1 MKITL
6 YTTGCPMCKVL
17 KSKLDSSGLDYDVI
31 DDLDKM
37 IELGFQSA
45 PILDVDGTIMT
56 FQEAVK
62 WVNEQGGNN

>member
-17 KSKLDSSGLDYDVI
+17 KSKLDSNGLDYDVI